1 MDAYSVWLI
10 SSIVFNY
17 ERVCALIL
25 LCTAVK
31 WLFNLQNRAKIS

>member
-10 SSIVFNY
+10 SSIAFNY
-17 ERVCALIL
+17 ERVCALIA

-31 WLFNLQNRAKIS
+31 WPSGLQNRAKIS